1 MVQRL
6 KYLLYCVNWYEFHIC
21 LEKLKIDEKTF
32 LNNTEMKIEMGVD
45 TNERKNDFLRKK
57 FLKKI
62 EKNFLPKLLERF
74 LINLKSQI

>member
-1 MVQRL
+1 
-6 KYLLYCVNWYEFHIC
+6 
-21 LEKLKIDEKTF
+21 
-32 LNNTEMKIEMGVD
+32 MKIEMGVD